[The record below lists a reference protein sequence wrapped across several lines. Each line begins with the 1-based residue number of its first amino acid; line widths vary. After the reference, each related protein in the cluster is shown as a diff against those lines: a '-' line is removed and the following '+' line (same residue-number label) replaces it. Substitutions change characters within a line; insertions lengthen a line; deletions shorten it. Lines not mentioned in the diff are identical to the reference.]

1 MNDDGTMARFDDLIK
16 FCKKHKL
23 KMSSI
28 KDLIEYKVK
37 KEKLVKCVR
46 IEDLRLSDTKTF
58 KMFIYKN
65 IIDNTEH
72 IALVK
77 GKINKE
83 KDILV
88 RMHSLNIFSDLLDQ
102 KKRNLDKAIDIIK
115 KNENGIIVIIRNPKT
130 ELSIKDN
137 KIERISDN
145 KILKEYGIGAQI
157 LTDLGV
163 KKIRLLT
170 SSSKN
175 IVGID
180 GFGLEINGSQKL

>member
-1 MNDDGTMARFDDLIK
+1 
-16 FCKKHKL
+16 
-23 KMSSI
+23 MSSI

-46 IEDLRLSDTKTF
+46 IEDLRLSDTKIF

-83 KDILV
+83 RDILV
-88 RMHSLNIFSDLLDQ
+88 RMHSLNIFSDLLNQ
-102 KKRNLDKAIDIIK
+102 KKRNLDKAIDIIS

-130 ELSIKDN
+130 ELLLKDN
-137 KIERISDN
+137 KIKRISDN

>member
-1 MNDDGTMARFDDLIK
+1 M
-16 FCKKHKL
+16 
-23 KMSSI
+23 
-28 KDLIEYKVK
+28 
-37 KEKLVKCVR
+37 
-46 IEDLRLSDTKTF
+46 
-58 KMFIYKN
+58 
-65 IIDNTEH
+65 
-72 IALVK
+72 
-77 GKINKE
+77 
-83 KDILV
+83 
-88 RMHSLNIFSDLLDQ
+88 NIFSDLLNQ
-102 KKRNLDKAIDIIK
+102 KKHNLDKAIDIIS

>member
-1 MNDDGTMARFDDLIK
+1 
-16 FCKKHKL
+16 
-23 KMSSI
+23 
-28 KDLIEYKVK
+28 
-37 KEKLVKCVR
+37 
-46 IEDLRLSDTKTF
+46 
-58 KMFIYKN
+58 MFIYKN

-88 RMHSLNIFSDLLDQ
+88 RMHSLNIFSDLLNQ
-102 KKRNLDKAIDIIK
+102 KKRNLDKAIDIIS

>member
-1 MNDDGTMARFDDLIK
+1 
-16 FCKKHKL
+16 
-23 KMSSI
+23 
-28 KDLIEYKVK
+28 
-37 KEKLVKCVR
+37 VKCVR
-46 IEDLRLSDTKTF
+46 TEDLRLSDTKIF
-58 KMFIYKN
+58 KMFIYEN

-88 RMHSLNIFSDLLDQ
+88 RMHSLNIFSDLLNQ
-102 KKRNLDKAIDIIK
+102 KKRNLDKAIDIIS